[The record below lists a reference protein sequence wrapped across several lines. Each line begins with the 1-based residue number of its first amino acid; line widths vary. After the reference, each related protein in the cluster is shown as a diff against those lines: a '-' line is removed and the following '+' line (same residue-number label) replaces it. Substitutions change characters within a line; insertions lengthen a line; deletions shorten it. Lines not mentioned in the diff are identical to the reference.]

1 MAGDS
6 RRRALAQTAA
16 SVLESPLQRVVYQI
30 DARFAWHRGG
40 SIVDGAAGRPS
51 ADAEQCQARCA
62 TGRPLEMPHGLPADR
77 PSDQHER
84 RAMTA
89 KPSCLPARRILL
101 AEDDDSMRA
110 FIERALVKAGYEVMS
125 FGNGREA
132 HERLRQEPFA
142 LLLTDIVMPQMD
154 GIELARR
161 ASEIDPDLKI
171 MFITGFAAVTLN
183 TTTRAVR
190 DAQVLS
196 KPFHLKDLVREID
209 RLLAAPA

>member
-1 MAGDS
+1 
-6 RRRALAQTAA
+6 
-16 SVLESPLQRVVYQI
+16 
-30 DARFAWHRGG
+30 
-40 SIVDGAAGRPS
+40 
-51 ADAEQCQARCA
+51 
-62 TGRPLEMPHGLPADR
+62 
-77 PSDQHER
+77 
-84 RAMTA
+84 MTA
-89 KPSCLPARRILL
+89 MPARRILL

-110 FIERALVKAGYEVMS
+110 FIERALVKAGYEVES

-132 HERLRQEPFA
+132 HDRLKSDRLKSDRSAHEGPEDGRRGQGGPGGPGSQEPFT

-161 ASEIDPDLKI
+161 AADLDPDLKI

-183 TTTRAVR
+183 TDAKAVK

-209 RLLAAPA
+209 RLLGRDQTLPV